1 VSREHQQQ
9 RFVFNALWESP
20 TGEEEDRSGM
30 RQHNT
35 VWITRTFRHIEV
47 APIVTLESGRPVN
60 PLTGVDSNQS
70 HSFPLSAR
78 PLAFRRNSLP
88 TPALATMD
96 FRVLK
101 YFPYGGVKP
110 PRPGGEIL
118 QFVQPCERL
127 PDQTPFFGSWLRYPD
142 LANPLPEQVPAKS
155 SFPWILNFEK

>member
-1 VSREHQQQ
+1 
-9 RFVFNALWESP
+9 
-20 TGEEEDRSGM
+20 M

-101 YFPYGGVKP
+101 YFPYGGVK
-110 PRPGGEIL
+110 
-118 QFVQPCERL
+118 RL
-127 PDQTPFFGSWLRYPD
+127 DLVAEFFNLFNRANVSQINPVFGLWLRYPD